1 MWEPLCVD
9 VQGKTIVVTMPGSDF
24 AASYEKHPDQ
34 PDALCFHKR
43 KKPGPMRTGLNRCPL
58 DRWTA
63 TYTASWS
70 AWRC

>member
-24 AASYEKHPDQ
+24 AANYEKHPDQ

-43 KKPGPMRTGLNRCPL
+43 KARANE
-58 DRWTA
+58 DRA
-63 TYTASWS
+63 QSVS
-70 AWRC
+70 LR